1 MGINNLEKIVSPL
14 VKKGLE
20 SVLLFGVL
28 SRLKKV
34 QSLIVCYVF

>member
-28 SRLKKV
+28 SRLNKV
-34 QSLIVCYVF
+34 QSLIVSNVF